1 MRSIDEEEIDKC
13 PKLYLK
19 WTFVVVGMVFAFSGY
34 LVYSSVTGSVIS
46 SSTAMVREL
55 TPTVVQ
61 VPIMQTGRE
70 EEASLSPSAFLGVEI
85 ISVDSVIAGQ
95 LGIPSRN
102 GVLIN
107 SVVPN
112 SPAQKAGLERG
123 DVIVALNNRTVRDMD
138 RFKEIMAKLNPADR
152 VRIVYIRNGKK
163 ELTYVELVEAP
174 AIQKTAQSPGPS
186 DSGWGVSLSPLSSN
200 LRQSLGIGPD
210 ISGIAILSVV
220 PGGAADKAGLMPGDI
235 IRGID
240 NTPVSD
246 MDDFFSTL
254 SSDKDNTALLDVYT
268 QGRMRYVP
276 MDSSG
281 IKAADQTQTQ
291 TSLRQRIFAIFTG
304 GIPFATGEDE
314 DEGPKGGK
322 FAQDDVQLTTGDNPA
337 FNRPSTVPGNDNTGG
352 SGPSSTTGMNRPSEV
367 PPQLGG
373 PANDIV
379 LFVGLL
385 LIALVYLAYREY
397 HRPPEVDKN
406 R

>member
-1 MRSIDEEEIDKC
+1 LRSIDEEEIDKC
-13 PKLYLK
+13 PKLL
-19 WTFVVVGMVFAFSGY
+19 
-34 LVYSSVTGSVIS
+34 
-46 SSTAMVREL
+46 
-55 TPTVVQ
+55 
-61 VPIMQTGRE
+61 QTGRE

-281 IKAADQTQTQ
+281 IKVADQTQ
-291 TSLRQRIFAIFTG
+291 TSLRQRIFSIFTG
-304 GIPFATGEDE
+304 GSPFSTEAEEEKSGYKKQPQQIA
-314 DEGPKGGK
+314 PKGSYDPSASLGDGIRK
-322 FAQDDVQLTTGDNPA
+322 NVILTEHRNEEDDYEKPVCKRLEE
-337 FNRPSTVPGNDNTGG
+337 
-352 SGPSSTTGMNRPSEV
+352 SGERYNQKEE
-367 PPQLGG
+367 
-373 PANDIV
+373 
-379 LFVGLL
+379 
-385 LIALVYLAYREY
+385 AYDGEI
-397 HRPPEVDKN
+397 
-406 R
+406 